1 LPPADGDLGQLAAAF
16 LERTRR
22 DYGMDFA
29 IVGDGAAGQSRSS
42 FIFPSAMRFA
52 SARVEQGP
60 GGQQNLRFGTPM
72 DDTSLINFF
81 ITLAP
86 TADGTTTDVLGTPPD
101 QVERGPYVQTER
113 GVYREVDDGWWNIE
127 SNDQDRMATE
137 EQGPLLD
144 RSRENLAAS
153 DRGIVLYR
161 TILND
166 SLAAI
171 AGGGDRSAS
180 FATRHS
186 TS

>member
-1 LPPADGDLGQLAAAF
+1 MF
-16 LERTRR
+16 RR
-22 DYGMDFA
+22 
-29 IVGDGAAGQSRSS
+29 
-42 FIFPSAMRFA
+42 SA
-52 SARVEQGP
+52 
-60 GGQQNLRFGTPM
+60 
-72 DDTSLINFF
+72 
-81 ITLAP
+81 
-86 TADGTTTDVLGTPPD
+86 
-101 QVERGPYVQTER
+101 
-113 GVYREVDDGWWNIE
+113 VYREVDDGWWNIE